1 MRQLPIRPA
10 LSSRTTRRQPQPNC
24 FGTEVV
30 PPRFLEHECYAA
42 LVDRTD
48 SREARLLQASNER
61 FDRVTRAD
69 PAGDLV
75 RLTAFESGYLALASV
90 LKPEEVAD
98 EAHPSVC
105 LVARTTGRLP
115 LLAEDALLAA
125 QLTNVHRLDGWETLD
140 LDAITEWCSRVRLA
154 VGRYLQAR

>member
-1 MRQLPIRPA
+1 MRPLSIRPA
-10 LSSRTTRRQPQPNC
+10 VSSRTTRRQPHPDR
-24 FGTEVV
+24 FASGVV
-30 PPRFLEHECYAA
+30 QPRFLEHECYAA

-61 FDRVTRAD
+61 YDCVTRAN
-69 PAGDLV
+69 PAGEFV
-75 RLTAFESGYLALASV
+75 RLTAFESGYLSLASV
-90 LKPEEVAD
+90 LRPGEVVD
-98 EAHPSVC
+98 EAHPSIC

-125 QLTNVHRLDGWETLD
+125 QLTNVYWLNGWETLD
-140 LDAITEWCSRVRLA
+140 LDAVTEWCNRVRLA